1 MKKDYLFKILLVIVL
16 LALGILNVFMVKK
29 LNETNNK
36 INILENNINKIKE
49 DNSNMDEDIDE
60 EIINIEGIE
69 ESIKVKTYNSSL
81 GYSIKYDID
90 VFKLENKNKCDYFYT
105 SNDEVYFSICEEKS
119 VVIKNTDLYEINGI
133 KYPKDTLITIND
145 DILITKYYIKINNK
159 YLVIETQ
166 YPNTSEYIEGFG
178 TRILN
183 TIDSFALNN

>member
-49 DNSNMDEDIDE
+49 DNNMDEDIDE

-90 VFKLENKNKCDYFYT
+90 VFKLENKYKCDYFYT
-105 SNDEVYFSICEEKS
+105 SNDEVYFSICEENS

-183 TIDSFALNN
+183 TIDSFVLNN

>member
-49 DNSNMDEDIDE
+49 DNSNMDEDIEE

-69 ESIKVKTYNSSL
+69 ESIKVKTYNSFL